1 MSHLINNMNKILD
14 ITPTTVI
21 VDSVPKAVVPAI
33 ETAPDIS
40 ADFATA
46 RKNIRDIID
55 SGGDALDNALELAKE
70 SEHPRTYEVVGQLI
84 KVLVDANKD
93 LLNIH
98 KQRKELTAESE
109 ASPAKNVTNAIF
121 VGSTAELQKI
131 IKGKSNAE

>member
-1 MSHLINNMNKILD
+1 MSNLVNNMNKILD
-14 ITPTTVI
+14 ITPTTVV
-21 VDSVPKAVVPAI
+21 VDSVPKTVAPFEA
-33 ETAPDIS
+33 APDVN
-40 ADFATA
+40 ADFAVA
-46 RKNIRDIID
+46 RKNIRDIIERGD
-55 SGGDALDNALELAKE
+55 DALENAMELAKE

-109 ASPAKNVTNAIF
+109 ASPKNVTNAIF

-131 IKGKSNAE
+131 IRGKSNVE

>member
-1 MSHLINNMNKILD
+1 MSHLVNNMNKILD
-14 ITPTTVI
+14 ITPTAIV
-21 VDSVPKAVVPAI
+21 VDSVPKVV
-33 ETAPDIS
+33 APIS
-40 ADFATA
+40 SEPDVNADFAAA
-46 RKNIRDIID
+46 RQNIRNIID
-55 SGGDALDNALELAKE
+55 RGDDVLENAMELAKE

-109 ASPAKNVTNAIF
+109 VSPKTVTNAIF

-131 IKGKSNAE
+131 IRGKSNVE

>member
-1 MSHLINNMNKILD
+1 MSHLVNNMNKILD
-14 ITPTTVI
+14 ITPTTVV
-21 VDSVPKAVVPAI
+21 VDSVPKTVAPFEA
-33 ETAPDIS
+33 APDVN
-40 ADFATA
+40 ADFAVA

-55 SGGDALDNALELAKE
+55 SGDDALENAMELAKE

-109 ASPAKNVTNAIF
+109 ASPKNVTNAIF

-131 IKGKSNAE
+131 IRGKSNVE